1 MPKTARQYDYS
12 GSYTSYSG
20 GLYPSGNIAH
30 FHKRNNSIYNTPR
43 IERQTA
49 KRPRKKRSLAHY
61 LVSCAAFLFMLF
73 VIMPYG
79 FNHVTK
85 AIFVPTPYKNIQ
97 TDLHDVAFPMTN
109 YLSNAWFMGQRSFR
123 YAANEKQA
131 QMEILKENVNMP
143 VLKSELEN
151 LITLY
156 PTIKPAVYV
165 WDYETQ
171 NYVDINA
178 SEVFPTASIIKI
190 PVLIDLFKSIEAGQ
204 VSLDDKMPLTEY
216 FRTEGSGDLQFMARN
231 SLWNIDNLARIMI
244 TNSDNSATNMIMAKI
259 GSMTD
264 VNQAI
269 RDWGL
274 KNTQVNAWLPD
285 LNGNNHTTARDL
297 ATMLYNID
305 SNDKFLT
312 EQSRMKMLNYM
323 GHVHNDR
330 LIQAGLG
337 KDSIFLH
344 KTGDIGSML
353 GDAGIV
359 IAPNGKKYIVAIL
372 AKRPHN
378 SAAAKD
384 FIVHASEIIYNYMV
398 K

>member
-1 MPKTARQYDYS
+1 MPKTARQYNYS

-20 GLYPSGNIAH
+20 TLYPQNNVANFQGYYNSVHNNPQTQQQKI
-30 FHKRNNSIYNTPR
+30 HK
-43 IERQTA
+43 
-49 KRPRKKRSLAHY
+49 PRKKKSLTHY
-61 LVSCAAFLFMLF
+61 LVSCAAFLLLLF
-73 VIMPYG
+73 GVMPYG
-79 FNHVTK
+79 FNHITK
-85 AIFVPTPYKNIQ
+85 AIFVPTPYKHIQ
-97 TDLHDVAFPMTN
+97 ANLHDIAFPTTN
-109 YLSNAWFMGQRSFR
+109 YISNAWFMGERSFR
-123 YAANEKQA
+123 YAATGKHA
-131 QMEILKENVNMP
+131 QMEMLKENVNMP

-156 PTIKPAVYV
+156 PTIKPAIYV

-178 SEVFPTASIIKI
+178 SVAFPTASIIKI

-204 VSLDDKMPLTEY
+204 VSLEDKIPLTEY
-216 FRTEGSGDLQFMARN
+216 FRTEGSGDLQYMAAN
-231 SLWNIDNLARIMI
+231 SLWDIDNLARIMI
-244 TNSDNSATNMIMAKI
+244 TNSDNSATNMLMARI

-274 KNTQVNAWLPD
+274 SNTEIKTWLPD
-285 LNGNNHTTARDL
+285 LAGNNYSTAKDL
-297 ATMLYNID
+297 STMLYNID
-305 SNDKFLT
+305 TNDKFLT
-312 EQSRMKMLNYM
+312 EQSREKMLYYM

-337 KDSIFLH
+337 AGSVFLH
-344 KTGDIGSML
+344 KTGDIGTML
-353 GDAGIV
+353 GDSGIV
-359 IAPNGKKYIVAIL
+359 IAPNGKKYIVTIL

-378 SAAAKD
+378 AAEGKD